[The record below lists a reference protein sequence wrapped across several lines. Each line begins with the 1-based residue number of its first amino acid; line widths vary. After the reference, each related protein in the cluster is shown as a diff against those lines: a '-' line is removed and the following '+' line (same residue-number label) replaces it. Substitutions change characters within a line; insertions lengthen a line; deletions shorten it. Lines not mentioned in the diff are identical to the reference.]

1 MLDDLETCL
10 DRLDEPKLSFD
21 QVNNDPTIIA
31 TDSQFFTK
39 TASLDPEETKTEIEE
54 IEPEEEKIKEPM
66 DKKKELR

>member
-10 DRLDEPKLSFD
+10 ERLDEPKLSFD

-39 TASLDPEETKTEIEE
+39 QHL
-54 IEPEEEKIKEPM
+54 
-66 DKKKELR
+66 